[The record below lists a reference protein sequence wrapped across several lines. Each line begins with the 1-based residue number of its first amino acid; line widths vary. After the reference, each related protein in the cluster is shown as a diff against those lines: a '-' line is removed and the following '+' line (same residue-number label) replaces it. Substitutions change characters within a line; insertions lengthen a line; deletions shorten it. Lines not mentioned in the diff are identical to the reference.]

1 MVPYVDQLETL
12 FSLCN
17 KVEVEENKEAP
28 FEELLHEVI
37 DFSTKLEFHS
47 VREEDYLFRMMEVY
61 IGKNGGPIAVMEY
74 EHEQANGFI
83 SEFFEKYRKFT
94 TRQLTP

>member
-1 MVPYVDQLETL
+1 MVPYVIGYKRL

-17 KVEVEENKEAP
+17 KVEVKEYKEVP
-28 FEELLHEVI
+28 FEELIHEVKV
-37 DFSTKLEFHS
+37 FSYKALNFIQI
-47 VREEDYLFRMMEVY
+47 REENYLFRMMEVY

-83 SEFFEKYRKFT
+83 K
-94 TRQLTP
+94 